1 MAIAVRALTGTID
14 LVIGRVVVPVTS
26 VIPFLVR
33 TGLLLALFAVLW
45 LAFLAA
51 MVAQPMALT
60 DTWQALGS
68 LPLPIQALA
77 WLLFLPLTAG
87 LWAWTADWP
96 LIVRLVVVL
105 VLAAWNVLVFIP
117 RRETVS
123 PASAQ

>member
-14 LVIGRVVVPVTS
+14 LFVGRVVVPVTS

-33 TGLLLALFAVLW
+33 SGLLLAGFTALW

-51 MVAQPMALT
+51 MAVQPTALA
-60 DTWQALGS
+60 DAWQALGA
-68 LPLPIQALA
+68 LPLPLQALA

-87 LWAWTADWP
+87 LWVWTTDWP
-96 LIVRLVVVL
+96 LIVRVAVVVSIG
-105 VLAAWNVLVFIP
+105 AWNVLVLIP
-117 RRETVS
+117 RRETVA